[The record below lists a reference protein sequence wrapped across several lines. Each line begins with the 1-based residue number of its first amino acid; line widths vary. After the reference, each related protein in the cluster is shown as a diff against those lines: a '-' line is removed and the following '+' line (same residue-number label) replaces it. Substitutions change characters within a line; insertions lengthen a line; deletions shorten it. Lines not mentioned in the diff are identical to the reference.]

1 MLWETLKRRVKTRIG
16 SRHKD
21 VRWSFLLNG
30 GARIQ
35 LASHIGADAV
45 RVSIVGLDGDVLMRP
60 DRLPSGEIGPGPLD
74 YAVPA
79 AFFSRRATCRLLVE
93 GPDLFHVS
101 APTTIEPGSFV
112 GALDGVIDYALT
124 GWLSPLFEAD
134 DFEATLLVDGEPAV
148 TRRAS
153 TWRRELLAISTHGG
167 WNGFSL
173 PLPAR
178 VLDGSTHELGVR
190 AGHSTLT
197 FGRWSARPTLIVE
210 EAGPRRIAGRFFD
223 EALRDTPATIT
234 IRDKGHALA
243 RVTTVAN
250 MIADGDARLFAGF
263 EIRGTEPF
271 RAGQI
276 LAAGVEPGLV
286 LGTLVPNG
294 YADHV
299 DDARAGLRRQLLA
312 GASLATRNLLRD
324 ELVLPERDR
333 EAEPIR
339 FEPAGAAL
347 RAGPATVAP
356 MVPAPISAPTPRRS
370 CVIVPVETGLAGL
383 QACLDGLLPQLENAR
398 SRLVIVND
406 ASPDAGIHAYLA
418 RFENGADPRV
428 TLLTNAVGLGF
439 VGSVNRGGSEL
450 RAGEDAVIV
459 NAATILPR
467 RALEKLARCCHASP
481 GIASVTPMSN
491 GATLGSFP
499 RPFRASPPTL
509 GLSADELDETFEAI
523 GAEPV
528 AIPAAAGFCIYL
540 NRAALEEV
548 GWFSPAWEA
557 GSFAEVEWSLLARD
571 LGWEHVAATDTFI
584 LHADAASSGA
594 QDRAEILAK
603 NHAELG
609 RLFPEYAA
617 ELDAFGRADPLADI
631 RARAAARILATRYSR
646 LTLHLVHRG
655 GGTERSVT
663 DLTELTRD
671 TGHEVGVV
679 APIIT
684 GFGEPVLSCSFA
696 GAGFDLELSFSRY
709 GTFLTALAEAGLSVM
724 QHVHSRLG
732 WHESALSAVMAG
744 PVPYLVSLSDFQWY
758 CPRVKLVDE
767 RRFYCG
773 EPPAALC
780 QLCVRHGS
788 IGDFADQTDLIR
800 QDLPAWLTFNEHFL
814 RGAAALAAPSRDTL
828 ERYRTRLGISDGRLV
843 PPAHDAVQPASPGPS
858 RRRILRTSM
867 LRIAVVGAIGDHEG
881 YEGIERL
888 LEHATRVGS
897 PVRLRFVGST
907 RDDIKLSRFPEIDI
921 TGRGEAGGL
930 GRQLDA
936 YRPDFVLLPTVW
948 PEPYSDALSQIAA
961 WGHPVVA
968 FDWGGAGERIRASG
982 CGVLIAPT
990 RDAAELFDSLVD
1002 ARERLATIDA
1012 TRVTVIPPLS
1022 LESYYRDVM
1031 PGARRAALHPSSS
1044 DANSPA

>member
-21 VRWSFLLNG
+21 VRWSILMNG

-35 LASHIGADAV
+35 LALHVDADAV
-45 RVSIVGLDGDVLMRP
+45 RVSIVGLDGDVLVRP

-79 AFFSRRATCRLLVE
+79 AFFSRHATCRLLVE

-153 TWRRELLAISTHGG
+153 AWRRELLAISTHGG

-178 VLDGSTHELGVR
+178 VLDGSTHELAVR

-197 FGRWSARPTLIVE
+197 FGRWSARPTLLVE
-210 EAGPRRIAGRFFD
+210 EADPRRIAGRFFD
-223 EALRDTPATIT
+223 EGLRDTPATIT
-234 IRDKGHALA
+234 IRHKGQALA

-250 MIADGDARLFAGF
+250 MSADSDARLFAGF
-263 EIRGTEPF
+263 EIRSPEPF

-276 LAAGVEPGLV
+276 LMAGVEPELV

-294 YADHV
+294 DADRV
-299 DDARAGLRRQLLA
+299 AGARAGLRRQLLA
-312 GASLATRNLLRD
+312 GASLATRQLLRD
-324 ELVLPERDR
+324 DLVLPERDR

-339 FEPAGAAL
+339 FEPAGAA
-347 RAGPATVAP
+347 AATVAA
-356 MVPAPISAPTPRRS
+356 MIPAPISTLTPRQS
-370 CVIVPVETGLAGL
+370 CVIVRVHKGLADL
-383 QACLDGLLPQLENAR
+383 QACLDGLLPQLESAR

-418 RFENGADPRV
+418 RFAGGADPRV

-439 VGSVNRGGSEL
+439 VGSVRRGGSEL

-459 NAATILPR
+459 NAATILPP
-467 RALEKLARCCHASP
+467 RALEKLARRCHARP

-491 GATLGSFP
+491 DATLVSFP

-509 GLSADELDETFEAI
+509 GLSADELDETFEAL
-523 GAEPV
+523 GADPV
-528 AIPAAAGFCIYL
+528 VIPAAVGSCLYL
-540 NRAALEEV
+540 NRAALDEV
-548 GWFSPAWEA
+548 SWFSPAWES
-557 GSFAEVEWSLLARD
+557 GSCAQVEWSLRARD
-571 LGWEHVAATDTFI
+571 LGWEHVAAIDTFI
-584 LHADAASSGA
+584 LQAEAASSAA
-594 QDRAEILAK
+594 QDRAEILAR

-609 RLFPEYAA
+609 MLFPEYAA
-617 ELDAFGRADPLADI
+617 EVDAFGRADPLADI
-631 RARAAARILATRYSR
+631 RVRAAIRVLATRYSR
-646 LTLHLVHRG
+646 LTLHLVHAG
-655 GGTERSVT
+655 DGTERSVA
-663 DLTELTRD
+663 DLTQLARD
-671 TGHEVGVV
+671 ADHEVGVV
-679 APIIT
+679 APVIT

-709 GTFLTALAEAGLSVM
+709 GALLADLAEAGLSVM

-758 CPRVKLVDE
+758 CPRVQLVDE

-773 EPPAALC
+773 EPPPALC
-780 QLCVRHGS
+780 QLCVRHGA

-800 QDLPAWLTFNEHFL
+800 EDLPAWLTFNERFL

-828 ERYRTRLGISDGRLV
+828 ERYRTRLSISNGQLV
-843 PPAHDAVQPASPGPS
+843 PPAHDAVRPASPGPS
-858 RRRILRTSM
+858 RRRIVRTSM
-867 LRIAVVGAIGDHEG
+867 LRIAVVGAIGHHEG
-881 YEGIERL
+881 YEVIERL

-897 PVRLRFVGST
+897 PVRLRVVGST
-907 RDDIKLSRFPEIDI
+907 RDDIKLFRFPEVDI
-921 TGRGEAGGL
+921 TGRAEVGEL
-930 GRQLDA
+930 GRRLDA

-948 PEPYSDALSQIAA
+948 PEPYSYALSEIAA
-961 WGHPVVA
+961 SGHPVVA
-968 FDWGGAGERIRASG
+968 FDWGGAAERIRASG
-982 CGVLIAPT
+982 CGVPIAPT
-990 RDAAELFDSLVD
+990 RDAADLFDSLLD
-1002 ARERLATIDA
+1002 ARERLAAIDA
-1012 TRVTVIPPLS
+1012 TRVTAIPPLG
-1022 LESYYRDVM
+1022 LESYYSDVM
-1031 PGARRAALHPSSS
+1031 SGALRAALHPSSS